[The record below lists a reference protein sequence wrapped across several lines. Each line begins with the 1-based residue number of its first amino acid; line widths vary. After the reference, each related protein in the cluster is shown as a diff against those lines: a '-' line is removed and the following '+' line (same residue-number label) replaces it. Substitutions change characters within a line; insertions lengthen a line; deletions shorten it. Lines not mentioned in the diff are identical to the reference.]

1 MFCFENRESKILK
14 QLRKTQATLS
24 EKRALV
30 NELRCPTY
38 DGHCPSEI
46 EDFGRYFAGLLN
58 GMISPQEFAARCI
71 NRRWNSEE
79 LFEYLNTLGQYL
91 IVLSDYELQS
101 TKILTEITALERVE
115 QNLKRTLEIR

>member
-38 DGHCPSEI
+38 DGHSPSEI

-58 GMISPQEFAARCI
+58 GMMSPQEFAARCI

-101 TKILTEITALERVE
+101 TKILSEITSLERVE
-115 QNLKRTLEIR
+115 LELKRTLEIR